1 MRDEFDHGKAEA
13 LVQRLKDYLAI
24 GGGTPLGD
32 LEIVKSTI
40 QGVVYGPPRDVLE
53 ELANGAVVK
62 IRVTARD
69 RTLVDEPDIRRA
81 FNKYAH
87 VSRFETIIERDD
99 TKVEAEA
106 LFTELSHSKQLSTY
120 VNGMDAPESVKKQA
134 IKLGGELIAEVLG
147 D

>member
-53 ELANGAVVK
+53 ELANGGIVLLLAYVQELKKDYVWESAQL
-62 IRVTARD
+62 TALREENA
-69 RTLVDEPDIRRA
+69 RLRHECQAAWGAANLHNR
-81 FNKYAH
+81 FHGKYK
-87 VSRFETIIERDD
+87 S
-99 TKVEAEA
+99 
-106 LFTELSHSKQLSTY
+106 SKQRW
-120 VNGMDAPESVKKQA
+120 VEDWGQE
-134 IKLGGELIAEVLG
+134 
-147 D
+147 